1 MNQAGERWDIQATR
15 QQVQRIFGHGQLEQ
29 VRPCL
34 QTLNERVYFSEYHY
48 QQAHHFISKPME
60 GRTGDEA
67 MAVFSGAFDEGD
79 EPGAW
84 EHLRFAHAHAFACVQ
99 NLHSQPDHLAYL
111 AYWALGMN
119 LNEKTR
125 IKELSD
131 ITRLQVKKR
140 LPSPLNEV
148 YGQLV
153 EDVGFLY
160 IDALNNHSKHRS
172 LIQVGYQTKLEMD
185 LVKEHGLQFGEFVFR
200 DNTYPAHWVLE
211 TLRNEHNRQGALI
224 SVFGIALNA
233 TLQAMPGRAR

>member
-1 MNQAGERWDIQATR
+1 MNQARERWDIQETR
-15 QQVQRIFGHGQLEQ
+15 QQVERVFGHDQREQ

-48 QQAHHFISKPME
+48 RQAHHFISKPME

-67 MAVFSGAFDEGD
+67 MAVFSGAFDEGE

-99 NLHSQPDHLAYL
+99 NLHSLADHLAYF

-119 LNEKTR
+119 LDEKTR
-125 IKELSD
+125 IPKLGD
-131 ITRLQVKKR
+131 ITRQEVKKR
-140 LPSPLNEV
+140 LPTSLNQV

-153 EDVGFLY
+153 EDESFLY

-172 LIQVGYQTKLEMD
+172 LIRVSYRTKLEMD
-185 LVKEHGLQFGEFVFR
+185 LVKEHGLLFGEFTFR
-200 DNTYPAHWVLE
+200 DKPYPARWVLE
-211 TLRNEHNRQGALI
+211 TLRKEHNRQGALI
-224 SVFGIALNA
+224 LAFGIALNGK
-233 TLQAMPGRAR
+233 LQAMPAVVR